1 MSVSMWCRKSA
12 FQQLFEVMLL
22 PLALDMRDVETS
34 TFSFPYNSSFG
45 VIKTQT
51 RKLSELQA
59 LF

>member
-1 MSVSMWCRKSA
+1 MWCRKSA